1 MHSKHVFLV
10 YDRTVLTKSSPQ
22 YSIVTLS
29 RELTG
34 WFVPDI
40 RSDLAYHVII
50 GPLSDDR
57 TVPKPSPMQL
67 V

>member
-40 RSDLAYHVII
+40 RSDLGATS
-50 GPLSDDR
+50 LSFQ
-57 TVPKPSPMQL
+57 PIML
-67 V
+67 